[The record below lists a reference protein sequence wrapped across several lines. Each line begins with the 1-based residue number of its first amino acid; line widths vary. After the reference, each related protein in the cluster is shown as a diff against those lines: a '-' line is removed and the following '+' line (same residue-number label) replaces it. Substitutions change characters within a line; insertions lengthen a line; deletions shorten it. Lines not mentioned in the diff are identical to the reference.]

1 MTRPRLT
8 AFSVLGL
15 CALFSLSGCFGPPAP
30 APTGSSVAATTTQAT
45 TSPPTSSS
53 AAPTVTPTTTA
64 SPTATGSP
72 SATPTPTATAPP
84 SSVPA
89 NPPATQE
96 PTSPGLPEQVAP
108 LTIYYVAIED
118 NGISGPRIGCG
129 DSLVATTTAPVRFTD
144 QVGPSIGT
152 LLANKS
158 RDVGLSGLVN
168 VLYQSNLS
176 YVGGELD
183 GSTITIYLTGQFMLG
198 GVCDIPRA
206 KAQLEY
212 TAMAAAGATSAQVF
226 VNGRPID
233 EVLSLK

>member
-1 MTRPRLT
+1 MTKPRLS
-8 AFSVLGL
+8 AFSVLGFS
-15 CALFSLSGCFGPPAP
+15 ALIVLTDCFGPPSP
-30 APTGSSVAATTTQAT
+30 APTS
-45 TSPPTSSS
+45 TSS
-53 AAPTVTPTTTA
+53 APTTTA
-64 SPTATGSP
+64 PTTSAAAPTTTAGPTVPGSASTTTTPAT
-72 SATPTPTATAPP
+72 AAPP
-84 SSVPA
+84 SSA
-89 NPPATQE
+89 PATQPPTEE
-96 PTSPGLPEQVAP
+96 PSPPGLPEQTAP
-108 LTIYYVAIED
+108 LTIYYVAVDD
-118 NGISGPRIGCG
+118 NGISGPLIGCG

-144 QVGPSIGT
+144 QVRPSIET

-168 VLYQSNLS
+168 VLYQSNLT
-176 YVGGELD
+176 YAGGELN

>member
-8 AFSVLGL
+8 AFSVLGV
-15 CALFSLSGCFGPPAP
+15 CALFGLSGCFGPPAP
-30 APTGSSVAATTTQAT
+30 APTSTSAAATTTS
-45 TSPPTSSS
+45 SPASSS
-53 AAPTVTPTTTA
+53 AAPTTTA
-64 SPTATGSP
+64 SPSATTP
-72 SATPTPTATAPP
+72 SVTPTPTATTPP
-84 SSVPA
+84 SSAPA
-89 NPPATQE
+89 SPTATAE
-96 PTSPGLPEQVAP
+96 PTSTGLPEQVAP
-108 LTIYYVAIED
+108 LTIYYVAVGD
-118 NGISGPRIGCG
+118 AGVSGPLIGCG

-144 QVGPSIGT
+144 QVGPSVGT

-212 TAMAAAGATSAQVF
+212 TAMAAAGATSARVF